1 MIVNILLGVHRITIP
16 KVAGPGFGCL
26 EYYLVFIYNNFIKN
40 IKCYTEQFWKNVG
53 SNPSNLKYIYL
64 NDCFYIPLTNYRAI
78 VQVIVCILVFF
89 RILQFDQGSMS
100 QFYHFY
106 IKVSAYYFFDD
117 ILQHC
122 KRQAVLLL
130 QKTSKEMTSL
140 FLLLFS
146 TVLEMA
152 CRFRK
157 YLGQLY
163 LFCQG
168 LLVYKVLQQQI
179 TWMAVIFIPFVQAN
193 ISAKVWEKIKSVQYY
208 LHFTQ
213 LV

>member
-1 MIVNILLGVHRITIP
+1 M
-16 KVAGPGFGCL
+16 
-26 EYYLVFIYNNFIKN
+26 
-40 IKCYTEQFWKNVG
+40 G
-53 SNPSNLKYIYL
+53 SNPSNLKYILY
-64 NDCFYIPLTNYRAI
+64 DCFYTPLTNSRTI
-78 VQVIVCILVFF
+78 VQVLVCILVFF
-89 RILQFDQGSMS
+89 RLLQFDQGSVS

-106 IKVSAYYFFDD
+106 IKESAYYFFDD

-122 KRQAVLLL
+122 KRQAVLL

-193 ISAKVWEKIKSVQYY
+193 ISAKVWEKNKISRVLPSFHLACLSRKKLQSCQTII
-208 LHFTQ
+208 FWR
-213 LV
+213 

>member
-1 MIVNILLGVHRITIP
+1 MWVQIHLISSTSTYMIVFTSSSQSPELLY
-16 KVAGPGFGCL
+16 KQYA
-26 EYYLVFIYNNFIKN
+26 
-40 IKCYTEQFWKNVG
+40 
-53 SNPSNLKYIYL
+53 
-64 NDCFYIPLTNYRAI
+64 
-78 VQVIVCILVFF
+78 QVIVFF
-89 RILQFDQGSMS
+89 RILQFDQGSVS

-106 IKVSAYYFFDD
+106 IKESAYYFFDD

-122 KRQAVLLL
+122 KRQAVLL

>member
-1 MIVNILLGVHRITIP
+1 MRVQIHLISSTSTYMIVFTPPSQTPELLY
-16 KVAGPGFGCL
+16 K
-26 EYYLVFIYNNFIKN
+26 YL
-40 IKCYTEQFWKNVG
+40 
-53 SNPSNLKYIYL
+53 L
-64 NDCFYIPLTNYRAI
+64 
-78 VQVIVCILVFF
+78 VCTLVFF
-89 RILQFDQGSMS
+89 RILQFDQGSVS

-106 IKVSAYYFFDD
+106 IKESAYYFFDD

-122 KRQAVLLL
+122 KRQAVLL

-193 ISAKVWEKIKSVQYY
+193 ISAKVWEKIKSVEYY
-208 LHFTQ
+208 LHFTW

>member
-89 RILQFDQGSMS
+89 TILQFDQGSMS